1 MTKPY
6 LFGAWTHFELFGGW
20 MSGEEIGIDDIDV
33 SAFVK
38 RICQFIQEVLTHDVV
53 VELLLTANIES
64 KPTHFA
70 ANFTVFSPVPIV
82 LWSG

>member
-6 LFGAWTHFELFGGW
+6 LFGAWTHFELFGSR
-20 MSGEEIGIDDIDV
+20 MSYEESGIDDVDV
-33 SAFVK
+33 SVFVK
-38 RICQFIQEVLTHDVV
+38 RIRQFIQDVLTHDVV

-70 ANFTVFSPVPIV
+70 ANFTVFCLVPIV
-82 LWSG
+82 LWSC